1 MMKKLVAFLISS
13 IAFSQT
19 VTKSI
24 LLLPDSGQNLSYTTT
39 FGEDNDY
46 TINSPSYTDNGDGTI
61 TDIITGLMWQKT
73 DGGEMTIESAI
84 SYCDNLTLANY
95 SNWRLPSPMEAYS
108 ILNLQN
114 ANPAINTTYFPNTT
128 AEYWWTNTYQAG
140 DNTKVWVTNAG
151 GGIGN
156 HPKSETI
163 SAGGTKK
170 IHVRAVRD
178 VNTTQLINHFTDNG
192 DGTVTD
198 NITQLVWQ
206 KTPFGTAMNWEQG
219 LNYAENLTLANA
231 SDWRL
236 PNIKEL
242 QSLNDESISN
252 PSVNTN
258 YFTTIGVK
266 NYWSSTTLKPNTAN
280 PSSAW
285 YFNTQFG
292 ITTYDLKSNN
302 NYVLCVRGLPTTLA
316 GSDFGNESNSIKVF
330 PNPFTS
336 NINLGSASGKENFE
350 LFDSRGKQIYKGKK
364 IDKQDFSSL
373 SKGIY
378 FLKIIDSKT
387 IIINL
392 IKE

>member
-1 MMKKLVAFLISS
+1 MKKIIFLLFTTFSFAQS
-13 IAFSQT
+13 ITKT
-19 VTKSI
+19 VN
-24 LLLPDSGQNLSYTTT
+24 LLPDTGQNLSYTTI

-61 TDIITGLMWQKT
+61 TDIITGLMWQKY
-73 DGGEMTIESAI
+73 DGGEMTIENAST
-84 SYCDNLTLANY
+84 YCDNLTLANY
-95 SNWRLPSPMEAYS
+95 TNWRLPSPMEAYS

-156 HPKSETI
+156 HPKSETF

-170 IHVRAVRD
+170 FHVRAVRD
-178 VNTTQLINHFTDNG
+178 VNATSQINHFTDNG
-192 DGTVTD
+192 DGTITD
-198 NITQLVWQ
+198 NRTQLVWQ
-206 KTPFGTAMNWEQG
+206 KNPSTTTMTWEQA
-219 LNYAENLTLANA
+219 LIYSESLSLANT

-252 PSVNTN
+252 PSVNVS

-266 NYWSSTTLKPNTAN
+266 NYWSSTTLKPNSAN

-285 YFNTQFG
+285 YFSTQFG
-292 ITTYDLKSNN
+292 ITTYDLKANS
-302 NYVLCVRGLPTTLA
+302 NYVLCVRGIPATLA
-316 GSDFGNESNSIKVF
+316 VSSIDSKSKIKVF
-330 PNPFTS
+330 PNPFS
-336 NINLGSASGKENFE
+336 SKINIENQTGNETYILYDNSGKQ
-350 LFDSRGKQIYKGKK
+350 LFSGKK
-364 IDKQDFSSL
+364 IENEDFTSL

-378 FLKIIDSKT
+378 FLEIKSEVLLKFK
-387 IIINL
+387 L
-392 IKE
+392 IKK